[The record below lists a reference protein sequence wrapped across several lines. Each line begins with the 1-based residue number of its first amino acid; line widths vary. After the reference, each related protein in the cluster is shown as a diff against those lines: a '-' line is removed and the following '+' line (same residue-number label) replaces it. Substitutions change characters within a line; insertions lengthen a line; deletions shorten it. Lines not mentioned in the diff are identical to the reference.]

1 MSGLKKLL
9 SGKKKSAQKN
19 QKQEETAELQKASLG
34 NLSFR
39 SKSGSSIDLIGLS
52 ENKNGY
58 IVKNKDLSKVSKAVW
73 QGDLLKLKEVA
84 NNKKKVN
91 WNETDKENRTVLHL
105 ACAQGFAEIV
115 EFIISNGANVNMSDS
130 EGKTPLMKACEQNNT
145 KIVECLLKNGAETNV
160 FDMNHVSAMH
170 IAAAQGNIEIGMMLA
185 DHNAK
190 LDVKD
195 KNQVTP
201 LHLCCALGNK
211 DFVDFLLTEYV
222 AVNCID
228 SQRRTP
234 LMAACI
240 DGHEDIVELLIENNA
255 DVLLVDKDGLT
266 AYQLAES
273 YKNSGI
279 CAILKSHTAKV
290 NRQTPT
296 SRESPL
302 SKDAL
307 FSPVAKSLNEMFSPS
322 GSSGSRGS
330 AISFTA
336 AVIPTK
342 PIFGQP
348 TENFE
353 ATEKSEESYS
363 EKLGDNSWAD
373 SDSEKLSKQQK
384 IPKGLNFSS
393 LIKKKEFEK
402 DSHIVLSTDI
412 EKKKLDVINNSISTI
427 DTLKT
432 NVEQPVIERKNDSLL
447 KANNIFLPKE
457 VNKLEEESLNIK
469 NKKLEEE
476 SLNTKN
482 KKTSKPIA
490 TIPPPPLD
498 IEFNGSSWSQ
508 SDASDFSDL
517 PISDFN
523 KSSHDLINEDGTSDQ
538 VPKNDKNNNDIEFS
552 IGQADSKWDS
562 EESEVEDSPLY
573 KNKDVNIKE
582 NNKMNQHLE
591 EVDRKATVAQKTKSS
606 SVSEDM
612 EDSSWDS
619 ENSEFVEQQV
629 QKNTT
634 DILEDVHNM
643 RENKKLTEETSPETN
658 DYHQDNEL
666 EALLSPTKPKITP
679 RILRPKEDSQTVKEN
694 NTESKSKDDRKKNLI
709 ALGILTSTEEEES
722 ESEWE
727 IEQRKRKALTKIN
740 QTSNNVLKKN
750 DETILP
756 TPNSFV
762 ATEVLLPLDSADQ
775 GKIKNN
781 NRKDNLE
788 LIPGDQVKKEI
799 AHIVFDSSSESTVLY
814 DDGDG
819 SDGGQQIDKS
829 KNKQPNLLYKSQN
842 EKNIE
847 DKIVVSIQ
855 NSESTHSLSRS
866 DGEVVDEA
874 DQEIK
879 ENSSES
885 FDDFSLSEEN
895 SNSKFSEEISAS
907 VKEPTCSLPMFDDN
921 AVSLNLMESKISSHS
936 DIVHNVDNSFV
947 PQGKLCQPVLNNVEC
962 KSVKFAKICQ
972 NLENTEIEKKDE
984 VEIHK
989 KNSKYKKEE
998 NAVEDKISE
1007 NFSERIIEISQLAAV
1022 SIGKIHDTNE
1032 IEQNNDDKRILLIA
1046 EKEKLIEKEMDRVQ
1060 LLQKELTMKTESF
1073 HLKEKEFETQKEML
1087 VKEEQVLKAQ
1097 LFEKENRLVET
1108 NLLLDSEVQAK
1119 ELLKQQLVELEVSL
1133 KKEISFKEELIQ
1145 SMTKAE
1151 QTSQELIERL
1161 RKEIQNLVDSRN
1173 EMELKLLASIESEK
1187 KIKIEMENKR
1197 AKDIENLINQKEE
1210 ELQERINQIQT
1221 EYQRNSNEKLEEKN
1235 TYSNIETM
1243 KTHFETLEYSLET
1256 LKEKEKTLKESLV
1269 QEEEVLRQNLHA
1281 RIESEEINLRKK
1293 LFADMKVLEEE
1304 LYAEHE
1310 KKLKSL
1316 SIEATEQKKK
1326 HESQLNEKIAEM
1338 ELKFVE
1344 KEKSLEFKEIQRKEN
1359 FDLEA
1364 EKRETEL
1371 SKSLKIMELNKK
1383 QELAIMES
1391 SAKETW
1397 EKRLQVLEEEYKK
1410 KEESLHK
1417 KVVLG
1422 REQDEDKRETGRGKV
1437 NEVTVD
1443 FPDMHTNESNFNE
1456 FVGRSKELEDCLAT
1470 SKIHRDLARKKVLAM
1485 TSIEINRHVETDD
1498 FLVIDMD
1505 MSSKSAMIQN
1515 LKHHGEG
1522 NTLDHLK
1529 STSTPK
1535 KDKYK
1540 DETQNRSL
1548 QKELDLTRNKLNL
1561 LMEKAI
1567 VQDHLSKEMECDITE
1582 MHRTIEL
1589 LTHEN
1594 SDKEKSLLDLDL
1606 QLRSVKY
1613 KLDQEAEARMV
1624 AEKICQ
1630 QLKDQINKSNQK
1642 ATKEVEE
1649 RLSLEQVSQ
1658 QTLSDLKILQNR
1670 ILKLESEKEEL
1681 KVLLDA
1687 EKKARSFQEELY
1699 KDQLHQHE
1707 LILTEA
1713 RKSSLD
1719 HAQAIS
1725 KIHMLDETKK
1735 QVESSADFLKIELA
1749 KTNVELS
1756 SANSKYEELKHR
1768 LETELSF
1775 LQKSCDSKSDKLV
1788 LVEKELIQTQL
1799 HLENEKSNFKIEM
1812 AKLQMQLEKEENQLH
1827 RLNEEVHSLQNR
1839 LKQSDK
1845 EFDKLSADKLA
1856 IEKQAIIERE
1866 KGHYEKL
1873 SLEKDLTFT
1882 KDQLKSALKRLE
1894 SSELSANS
1902 LTDQL
1907 QSIELALSGKREEFM
1922 HNSNEVQTLREA
1934 VLLLENKIKNNQEL
1948 NSKLTAKLELEEEKN
1963 KTTQN
1968 ELYYVK
1974 KELDVTKEQL
1984 IEKDRATNV
1993 KQDSMNSNM
2002 ILIQNDFLKEKSEL
2016 LLINQQ
2022 NMLRL
2027 EAFETKLQESDLKIK
2042 EKNSKYQKL
2051 LSETESI
2058 KLNLLNVESRI
2069 QVLNKEKD
2077 EYVNKNIELEKTI
2090 NKLREEKYE
2099 IEHQRCML
2107 DQKLKEVSR
2116 TLDKTLLITDE
2127 TTLKLSMQSSDV
2139 DKITNSNVELQN
2151 NINKLKNESISIEAR
2166 LREEKA
2172 KAEVLLQDL
2181 REANEARDRLE
2192 VLLSNAKGNNAA
2204 LEEKLHSESLFRSM
2218 CEKEA
2223 EEHKGLWESEIKSRS
2238 KLGVKILGMEKEIN
2252 DLKAQIDEEKRK
2264 TRRAIDLKKA
2274 TDGKIEVYEQRSEQH
2289 HREIMILRN
2298 KIKQYQKKLKGT
2310 ECGESQLQTIYAD
2323 FDKERQSFLLDK
2335 LNLKRQLDQV
2345 SEHLRQEQEMRSRLE
2360 KINHELTIDIANLRS
2375 AEKVYFNE
2383 RESLEKS
2390 LRENIVE
2397 VENLKKY
2404 YEHHYV
2410 SREEIEEYKRDME
2423 TKARLDVNKKLQEV
2437 NLHLEEQSLAREAF
2451 EKIRVEREA
2460 KARKDMEE
2468 TISQLKM
2475 EISSL
2480 KSNLFDGL
2488 AKRDTSEIQAQRFKT
2503 LFHEERNLN
2512 DKIHEKLEKTNDLLA
2527 LQRNCTNVFFE
2538 DSISKISKKLLEDSP
2553 NKYKYSP
2560 AFHGQFSSYPKPTL
2574 WSTIKESS
2582 PNGNSAER
2590 DYADLFERRN
2600 LLS

>member
-9 SGKKKSAQKN
+9 SGKRKSAQKN
-19 QKQEETAELQKASLG
+19 QKQEEPTELQKTSLG
-34 NLSFR
+34 NLSFG

-73 QGDLLKLKEVA
+73 QGDLLKLKEIA

-130 EGKTPLMKACEQNNT
+130 EGKTPLMKACEQSNT

-255 DVLLVDKDGLT
+255 DVLLVDKDGST
-266 AYQLAES
+266 AYQLAEN

-348 TENFE
+348 ADNFE
-353 ATEKSEESYS
+353 VTEKSEESFS

-373 SDSEKLSKQQK
+373 SDSEKLSKQHK
-384 IPKGLNFSS
+384 IPKGFNFSS

-412 EKKKLDVINNSISTI
+412 EKKKLDVVNNTTSTI

-432 NVEQPVIERKNDSLL
+432 NVEQLVIERKNESLL
-447 KANNIFLPKE
+447 KANNNFLPKE
-457 VNKLEEESLNIK
+457 VNKS
-469 NKKLEEE
+469 EEE

-490 TIPPPPLD
+490 IIPPPPLD
-498 IEFNGSSWSQ
+498 IEFNGNSWSQ

-523 KSSHDLINEDGTSDQ
+523 KSSHDLINEVGTSDQ

-552 IGQADSKWDS
+552 MGQADSKWDS
-562 EESEVEDSPLY
+562 EESEVDSSLY
-573 KNKDVNIKE
+573 KNKNKDENIKE
-582 NNKMNQHLE
+582 NNKINQHLE

-606 SVSEDM
+606 SISEDM

-643 RENKKLTEETSPETN
+643 RENEKLTKEISPETN
-658 DYHQDNEL
+658 DYHPDNDL
-666 EALLSPTKPKITP
+666 EVLLSPTKPKIAP

-727 IEQRKRKALTKIN
+727 IEQRKRKELTKIN
-740 QTSNNVLKKN
+740 QTSNHVLKKN
-750 DETILP
+750 DEVAILP

-762 ATEVLLPLDSADQ
+762 ATKMLLPLGSADQ
-775 GKIKNN
+775 GKVKNN
-781 NRKDNLE
+781 SGTENLE
-788 LIPGDQVKKEI
+788 LIPGDQVKKET

-814 DDGDG
+814 DDGDT
-819 SDGGQQIDKS
+819 SDGGQKIDNHT
-829 KNKQPNLLYKSQN
+829 NKQPNLLYESQAD
-842 EKNIE
+842 KNIE

-879 ENSSES
+879 ESSES

-895 SNSKFSEEISAS
+895 SNSKFSEEISTS
-907 VKEPTCSLPMFDDN
+907 VKEPTCPLPMFDDN

-936 DIVHNVDNSFV
+936 NIVQNVDNGFV

-972 NLENTEIEKKDE
+972 NLESTEIEIKDE

-989 KNSKYKKEE
+989 KNNKYRKEE
-998 NAVEDKISE
+998 NAVEEKISE

-1032 IEQNNDDKRILLIA
+1032 IQQKDVDDDKRILLIA
-1046 EKEKLIEKEMDRVQ
+1046 EKEKLIEKEMERVQ

-1073 HLKEKEFETQKEML
+1073 YLREKEFETQKEML

-1108 NLLLDSEVQAK
+1108 KLLLDSEVQAK

-1133 KKEISFKEELIQ
+1133 KKEILFKEESIQ
-1145 SMTKAE
+1145 AMIKTE
-1151 QTSQELIERL
+1151 QASQGLIEKL
-1161 RKEIQNLVDSRN
+1161 QKEMQNLVDLRN
-1173 EMELKLLASIESEK
+1173 EMELKLLAIIENEK

-1197 AKDIENLINQKEE
+1197 AKDIESLINKKEE

-1221 EYQRNSNEKLEEKN
+1221 DYQRNFNEKLEEKN

-1243 KTHFETLEYSLET
+1243 KTHIETLEYSLET

-1269 QEEEVLRQNLHA
+1269 QEEEVLRQSLHA
-1281 RIESEEINLRKK
+1281 RIESEEVNLKK
-1293 LFADMKVLEEE
+1293 QLFANMKVLEEE

-1316 SIEATEQKKK
+1316 SIEATEQKNK
-1326 HESQLNEKIAEM
+1326 HESQLNEKIAEI

-1371 SKSLKIMELNKK
+1371 AKSLKIMELNKK
-1383 QELAIMES
+1383 QELAVMES
-1391 SAKETW
+1391 SAKEAW
-1397 EKRLQVLEEEYKK
+1397 EKRLQALEEEYKK

-1422 REQDEDKRETGRGKV
+1422 REQDEDKRETTRGKV

-1443 FPDMHTNESNFNE
+1443 LPDMHTNEINHNE
-1456 FVGRSKELEDCLAT
+1456 FAGRSKELEDCLAT

-1485 TSIEINRHVETDD
+1485 SSIEINRHVETDD

-1505 MSSKSAMIQN
+1505 MSSKSAIIQS

-1535 KDKYK
+1535 KDEYK
-1540 DETQNRSL
+1540 DEAQNRSL

-1589 LTHEN
+1589 LTHGN

-1735 QVESSADFLKIELA
+1735 QVESSADFLKVELA

-1768 LETELSF
+1768 LETELSS
-1775 LQKSCDSKSDKLV
+1775 LQKSCDSKSDKIV

-1812 AKLQMQLEKEENQLH
+1812 AKLQMLLEKEENQSH
-1827 RLNEEVHSLQNR
+1827 RLSEEVHSLQNR
-1839 LKQSDK
+1839 LKQSDI
-1845 EFDKLSADKLA
+1845 ELDKVSADKLT

-1873 SLEKDLTFT
+1873 SLEKDLAFT

-1922 HNSNEVQTLREA
+1922 QNSNEVQTLREA

-1948 NSKLTAKLELEEEKN
+1948 NSKLTTKLELEEEKN
-1963 KTTQN
+1963 KSTLN

-1984 IEKDRATNV
+1984 VEKEHSTNV

-2002 ILIQNDFLKEKSEL
+2002 ILLQNDFLKEKSEL

-2027 EAFETKLQESDLKIK
+2027 EAFESKLQESDLKIK

-2051 LSETESI
+2051 LSERESI
-2058 KLNLLNVESRI
+2058 KLNLLNTESRI
-2069 QVLNKEKD
+2069 QALNKERD
-2077 EYVNKNIELEKTI
+2077 EYINKNKELEKTI
-2090 NKLREEKYE
+2090 NQLREEKYE

-2107 DQKLKEVSR
+2107 DQKLKEVSH

-2127 TTLKLSMQSSDV
+2127 TTLKLSKQSSDV

-2181 REANEARDRLE
+2181 RDANEARDRLE

-2204 LEEKLHSESLFRSM
+2204 LEEKLHSESLYRSM
-2218 CEKEA
+2218 REKEA

-2252 DLKAQIDEEKRK
+2252 DLKAQIDEERRK

-2274 TDGKIEVYEQRSEQH
+2274 TDGKVEVYEQRSEQH
-2289 HREIMILRN
+2289 HREILILRN

-2335 LNLKRQLDQV
+2335 VNLKRQLDQV

-2360 KINHELTIDIANLRS
+2360 KINYEQTIDIANLRS

-2390 LRENIVE
+2390 LRENMVE

-2451 EKIRVEREA
+2451 EKIRIEREV

-2560 AFHGQFSSYPKPTL
+2560 ALHGQFSSYPKPTL